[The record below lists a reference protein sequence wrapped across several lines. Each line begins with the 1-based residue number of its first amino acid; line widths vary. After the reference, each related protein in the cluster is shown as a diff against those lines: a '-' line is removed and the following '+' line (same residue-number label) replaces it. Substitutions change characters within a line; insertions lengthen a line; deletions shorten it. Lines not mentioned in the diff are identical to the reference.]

1 MKQDNPCFCYSIA
14 NPAKAYKSGLRHYP
28 EKGRTEDSMKNSMRK
43 IWIIMSLCSL
53 FLLYGCGGEELSE
66 DDLVDGRE
74 TVREQGKEDVEAG
87 NFPLFWENTSQGE
100 GKFYTLPELEGEVKE
115 LLGDNYWPEVNLS
128 AAELEKL
135 TGITEDM
142 YVDFLAE
149 RQMLDAH
156 IDTMIIIHA
165 KEDYVGTIEQ
175 AIETYRSGLIEQNK
189 NYPQNL
195 SKARASRIET
205 INDYIC
211 FVQLG
216 ADTTSLADR
225 GNEAVMA
232 HCLEENEK
240 ALYVLEQAIL
250 Q

>member
-1 MKQDNPCFCYSIA
+1 
-14 NPAKAYKSGLRHYP
+14 
-28 EKGRTEDSMKNSMRK
+28 MKNSMRK
-43 IWIIMSLCSL
+43 TMIIIMTCSF
-53 FLLYGCGGEELSE
+53 FLLGGCGEESMSE
-66 DDLVDGRE
+66 EDLVNRRG
-74 TVREQGKEDVEAG
+74 VYGEQYLEDVEAG
-87 NFPLFWENTSQGE
+87 NFPLFRESADQGE
-100 GKFYTLPELEGEVKE
+100 RQFYTLPELKGEVKE

-149 RQMLDAH
+149 RQILDAH

-165 KEDYVGTIEQ
+165 KKDYVGDIERSLE
-175 AIETYRSGLIEQNK
+175 AYRSSIIEQNR

-195 SKARASRIET
+195 SKAKASRMET
-205 INDYIC
+205 INDYVC

-216 ADTTSLADR
+216 GDTTPLADK
-225 GNEAVMA
+225 GQEAVIGY
-232 HCLEENEK
+232 CLEENER

>member
-1 MKQDNPCFCYSIA
+1 
-14 NPAKAYKSGLRHYP
+14 
-28 EKGRTEDSMKNSMRK
+28 MKNSMCK
-43 IWIIMSLCSL
+43 IIIIIMSCSL
-53 FLLYGCGGEELSE
+53 FLLCGCGEEGMSE
-66 DDLVDGRE
+66 EDLVDRRSAVGG
-74 TVREQGKEDVEAG
+74 QSLEDVEAG
-87 NFPLFWENTSQGE
+87 NFPLLDSEWGE
-100 GKFYTLPELEGEVKE
+100 RQFYTLSELEKEVKE

-128 AAELEKL
+128 RAEFEKL

-149 RQMLDAH
+149 REVLDAH
-156 IDTMIIIHA
+156 IDTLIIIHA
-165 KEDYVGTIEQ
+165 KEDYVGAIEQ
-175 AIETYRSGLIEQNK
+175 AIETYRSALIEQNK

-205 INDYIC
+205 IDDYIC

-216 ADTTSLADR
+216 ADTTFLADR
-225 GNEAVMA
+225 GSEAVMA

>member
-1 MKQDNPCFCYSIA
+1 
-14 NPAKAYKSGLRHYP
+14 
-28 EKGRTEDSMKNSMRK
+28 MKNSICKM
-43 IWIIMSLCSL
+43 IIIIMACSF
-53 FLLYGCGGEELSE
+53 FLLSGCGEESMSE
-66 DDLVDGRE
+66 EDLVDGRSAA
-74 TVREQGKEDVEAG
+74 REQNVEDVEAG
-87 NFPLFWENTSQGE
+87 NFPLFWENADWGE
-100 GKFYTLPELEGEVKE
+100 RRFYTLSELEKEVKD

-128 AAELEKL
+128 KTELEKL

-149 RQMLDAH
+149 KQAFDAH
-156 IDTMIIIHA
+156 IDTLMIIHA
-165 KEDYVGTIEQ
+165 REDYVGTVEQ
-175 AIETYRSGLIEQNK
+175 AIETYRSALIEQNK

-205 INDYIC
+205 IDDYIC

-216 ADTTSLADR
+216 ADTTSLADK
-225 GNEAVMA
+225 GQEAVMA

>member
-1 MKQDNPCFCYSIA
+1 
-14 NPAKAYKSGLRHYP
+14 
-28 EKGRTEDSMKNSMRK
+28 MKNSMRK
-43 IWIIMSLCSL
+43 ITIIMSTCSL
-53 FLLYGCGGEELSE
+53 FLLVGCGREELSE
-66 DDLVDGRE
+66 DELVKNRAIVE
-74 TVREQGKEDVEAG
+74 EQSLEDVEAG
-87 NFPLFWENTSQGE
+87 NFPLFWESEEQGQRE
-100 GKFYTLPELEGEVKE
+100 FYTLPELEGEVKA

-128 AAELEKL
+128 AAELTKL

-149 RQMLDAH
+149 RQILDAH
-156 IDTMIIIHA
+156 IDTMVIIHA

-175 AIETYRSGLIEQNK
+175 AMEAYRSNLIEQNK

-205 INDYIC
+205 IDDYIC
-211 FVQLG
+211 FVLLG
-216 ADTTSLADR
+216 ADTTTLADR

>member
-1 MKQDNPCFCYSIA
+1 
-14 NPAKAYKSGLRHYP
+14 
-28 EKGRTEDSMKNSMRK
+28 
-43 IWIIMSLCSL
+43 MS
-53 FLLYGCGGEELSE
+53 EE
-66 DDLVDGRE
+66 DLVDGRSA
-74 TVREQGKEDVEAG
+74 VREQNVKDVEAG
-87 NFPLFWENTSQGE
+87 NFPLFWENAEWGE
-100 GKFYTLPELEGEVKE
+100 RQFYTLSELEKEVKD
-115 LLGDNYWPEVNLS
+115 LLGDNYWPEVNMTKT
-128 AAELEKL
+128 ELEKL

-149 RQMLDAH
+149 KQAFDAH
-156 IDTMIIIHA
+156 IDTLIIIHA

-175 AIETYRSGLIEQNK
+175 AMETYRSALIEQNK

-205 INDYIC
+205 IDDYIC

-216 ADTTSLADR
+216 ADTTSLADK
-225 GNEAVMA
+225 GQEAVMA

>member
-1 MKQDNPCFCYSIA
+1 
-14 NPAKAYKSGLRHYP
+14 
-28 EKGRTEDSMKNSMRK
+28 
-43 IWIIMSLCSL
+43 
-53 FLLYGCGGEELSE
+53 
-66 DDLVDGRE
+66 
-74 TVREQGKEDVEAG
+74 
-87 NFPLFWENTSQGE
+87 
-100 GKFYTLPELEGEVKE
+100 
-115 LLGDNYWPEVNLS
+115 
-128 AAELEKL
+128 
-135 TGITEDM
+135 M

-149 RQMLDAH
+149 RQILDAH
-156 IDTMIIIHA
+156 IDTLIIIHA
-165 KEDYVGTIEQ
+165 KDDYVGTIEQ

-216 ADTTSLADR
+216 ADTTALADR

>member
-1 MKQDNPCFCYSIA
+1 
-14 NPAKAYKSGLRHYP
+14 
-28 EKGRTEDSMKNSMRK
+28 MKNSICK
-43 IWIIMSLCSL
+43 IKIFMLICSL
-53 FLLYGCGGEELSE
+53 FLLCGCGEKKLAEE
-66 DDLVDGRE
+66 DLVDGRE
-74 TVREQGKEDVEAG
+74 MAGQQNMEEVEAG
-87 NFPLFWENTSQGE
+87 NFPLFWESTGE
-100 GKFYTLPELEGEVKE
+100 GERQFYTLPELEEEVKE

-149 RQMLDAH
+149 RQILDAH
-156 IDTMIIIHA
+156 IDTLIIIHA
-165 KEDYVGTIEQ
+165 KDDYVGTIEQ

-216 ADTTSLADR
+216 ADTTALADR

>member
-1 MKQDNPCFCYSIA
+1 
-14 NPAKAYKSGLRHYP
+14 
-28 EKGRTEDSMKNSMRK
+28 MKNSICK
-43 IWIIMSLCSL
+43 IMSIMMICSL
-53 FLLYGCGGEELSE
+53 FLLSGCGDKSMPEE
-66 DDLVDGRE
+66 DLVDRRSAG
-74 TVREQGKEDVEAG
+74 VQSIEDVEAG
-87 NFPLFWENTSQGE
+87 NFPLFWENAEWGE
-100 GKFYTLPELEGEVKE
+100 RRFYTLLELEEEVKD

-128 AAELEKL
+128 KAELEKL

-149 RQMLDAH
+149 RQALDAH
-156 IDTMIIIHA
+156 IDTLIIIHA
-165 KEDYVGTIEQ
+165 KEDYVGTIEE
-175 AIETYRSGLIEQNK
+175 AIETYRSALIEQNK

-205 INDYIC
+205 IDDYIC
-211 FVQLG
+211 FVLLG
-216 ADTTSLADR
+216 ADTTPLADR
-225 GNEAVMA
+225 GSEAVME

>member
-1 MKQDNPCFCYSIA
+1 
-14 NPAKAYKSGLRHYP
+14 
-28 EKGRTEDSMKNSMRK
+28 MKNSMRK

-53 FLLYGCGGEELSE
+53 FLLCGCGSEELSE

-100 GKFYTLPELEGEVKE
+100 GKFYTLSELEGEVKE

>member
-1 MKQDNPCFCYSIA
+1 
-14 NPAKAYKSGLRHYP
+14 
-28 EKGRTEDSMKNSMRK
+28 MKNSMRK
-43 IWIIMSLCSL
+43 IKIIMLICSS
-53 FLLYGCGGEELSE
+53 FLLYGCGEEDLSE

-74 TVREQGKEDVEAG
+74 IVREQNLEDVEAG
-87 NFPLFWENTSQGE
+87 NFPLFWESTNQGE
-100 GKFYTLPELEGEVKE
+100 GKFYTLPELKGEVKE

-128 AAELEKL
+128 ATELEKL

-149 RQMLDAH
+149 RQILDAH

-165 KEDYVGTIEQ
+165 KEDYVGAIEQ

-205 INDYIC
+205 IDDYIC

-216 ADTTSLADR
+216 ADTTALADR
-225 GNEAVMA
+225 GNEAVMT